1 VNFFVALIRN
11 HPFANIAFAVV
22 FIMGVLS
29 YNLMPRE
36 KDPEINFNWLIVV
49 SALPGASA
57 EDVEKKLTDPLEEAI
72 ARIPD
77 IRFIS
82 STSREGTS
90 STLVRFRDIS
100 ERTYDKRIN
109 DLRREIQAVADR
121 DLPREAT
128 RPKVTEITS
137 SNGFP
142 TAMVLVEGKD
152 FDENLRSRARRIKA
166 DLEQLSGVDKVLTT
180 GLSDPE
186 LSVTFRP
193 EALAA
198 RGLNASDLADS
209 ISGWFQDTAA
219 GRVRVENEEW
229 LLRVVGQDNDPD
241 YLANL
246 TIFSPQRPN
255 QAIPLEAVAT
265 IERSREKPNNLTS
278 HKGRAAVLLS
288 ITKKNYTNTIDLVQR
303 VNNYLDDHN
312 TRFNNSGIKLTLLD
326 DQTIPTQHAISVM
339 QRNALQGLVFVLAI
353 TWLFLG
359 SRIAVLI
366 SLGIPFSLL
375 GTFWILYSLG
385 HTLNLT
391 VLLGIIIALGMLVDD
406 AVVIIEDIY
415 YRMTRGVAAVPAA
428 IATIQSVGM
437 PVLASVLTT
446 IAAFLPLM
454 LLPGILG
461 EFMKGVPFVVTLA
474 LLISL
479 FEAFWM
485 LPTHIVAWQPRFD
498 KPSRMHHWRTTF
510 LHKLRVKYALTLLWS
525 LRHIKKTLF
534 IVVIALTLAVSA
546 VLSGA
551 IKTQFF
557 SFDPMRLFYISIDMP
572 PGSAI
577 ETTLHEVE
585 KIERT
590 VRKYVKPEET
600 RAIASY
606 AGVKFTK
613 SEPLYGDSYGQAVV
627 SLLPKSDDMRSTD
640 EVVAA
645 MREEIESL
653 PLKGKVSFYVLASGP
668 PSSKPIKLRL
678 RGDNYTDLRHAAD
691 ALREKVAL
699 IPGIRDLRDDDL
711 PGRRELVLQV
721 DPEAVKTTGLSPMT
735 IARLVRLHSDG
746 EIVAEVRDSG
756 EKIEVRVQ
764 AQKRPISDVEDILS
778 VPVALANGTTT
789 TLRSL
794 VNIESR
800 ISKGVIKHY
809 DLRRAITI
817 EAGLDQTIT
826 NTTTANELARTEWNN
841 IAANFP
847 TVQVDYSGAMDDIK
861 ESLDAML
868 VLFLLGIGLIYLIL
882 AAQFRSYWQPF
893 MILATVPMAFTGVA
907 FGLFISNN
915 PISLYTLYGVIA
927 LVGITVNAA
936 IVLIHTANKHHEN
949 GMSII
954 HSAVYAARRR
964 VVPIIITT
972 ATTIGGLMSL
982 AIGVGGKSL
991 IWGPVASAIVWGLA
1005 ISTVLTLFVV
1015 PTLYVLAMRSRKA
1028 AV

>member
-1 VNFFVALIRN
+1 MNFFVALIRN